1 VAGAL
6 LLVATTNPCACGWLG
21 HPRRACRCTPTQLAQ
36 HAARVSGPVLDRLD
50 IQIEVRPLTGAE
62 LDDALPAESSA
73 AVRDRVL
80 AARSR
85 QNARGVLNSRL
96 SPRSLREACVLDD
109 ATRRLA
115 RDAIERGGYSM
126 RAITRSLRV
135 ARTIADLGEA
145 SSVGVEHLAE
155 ALQYRAYENRKY
167 LPHS

>member
-1 VAGAL
+1 
-6 LLVATTNPCACGWLG
+6 
-21 HPRRACRCTPTQLAQ
+21 
-36 HAARVSGPVLDRLD
+36 VLDRLD

-85 QNARGVLNSRL
+85 QSERGVLNARL
-96 SPRSLREACVLDD
+96 SPRALRDACALDD

-115 RDAIERGGYSM
+115 RDAMERGGYSM

-135 ARTIADLGEA
+135 ARTIADLAGDR
-145 SSVGVEHLAE
+145 SVGVAHLAE
-155 ALQYRAYENRKY
+155 ALQYRAYETRKV